1 MWTGVVRIVS
11 SLNGRP
17 GDFQAREVID
27 VGLIRGL
34 KENAKTRGN
43 LGTLAGGGE

>member
-1 MWTGVVRIVS
+1 MDGCRQNSEQPKWETRG
-11 SLNGRP
+11 LP
-17 GDFQAREVID
+17 GSGSHRCWADK
-27 VGLIRGL
+27 GL